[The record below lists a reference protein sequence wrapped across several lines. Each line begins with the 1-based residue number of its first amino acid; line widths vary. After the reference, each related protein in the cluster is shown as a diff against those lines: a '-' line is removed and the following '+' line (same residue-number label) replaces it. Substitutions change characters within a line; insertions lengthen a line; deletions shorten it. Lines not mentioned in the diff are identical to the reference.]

1 MKENFKNKLK
11 ELNELGFCKVKIGH
25 KPFLTRLRKK
35 WLYMFNN
42 ISQEVHGKKIMNDK
56 DLIKLEKSKYRK
68 AFVAVFDLIHL
79 DPEIYGLASKK
90 KLIQM
95 YKKLGIKYPHY
106 GTRPITRVDLPQ
118 DVKHSFFDAHQ
129 DFPYN
134 NHSKNSMVVWIPFM
148 NTSYKEGCLEV
159 SPKSHTL
166 KKVFEQKKNSKL
178 IKNISKFKFTKIKVK
193 LGEAL
198 IFSEFLVHRS
208 GINRSNKIRF
218 SLQLRVTDLLRK
230 EYMKRY
236 YPVVR

>member
-11 ELNELGFCKVKIGH
+11 ELNELGFCKVKIGY
-25 KPFLTRLRKK
+25 KPFLTGLRKK

-56 DLIKLEKSKYRK
+56 DLINLEKSKYRK

-79 DPEIYGLASKK
+79 DPEIYSLASQK

-95 YKKLGIKYPHY
+95 YKKLGVKYPHY

-159 SPKSHTL
+159 SPKSHIL

-178 IKNISKFKFTKIKVK
+178 IKNISNFKFTKIKVK

-218 SLQLRVTDLLRK
+218 SLQLRVTDLLSK

>member
-11 ELNELGFCKVKIGH
+11 ELNELGFCKVKIGY
-25 KPFLTRLRKK
+25 KPLLTGLRKK

-56 DLIKLEKSKYRK
+56 DLINLEKSKYRK

-79 DPEIYGLASKK
+79 DPEIYSLASQK

-95 YKKLGIKYPHY
+95 YKKLGVKYPHY

-159 SPKSHTL
+159 SPKSHIL

-178 IKNISKFKFTKIKVK
+178 IKNISNFKFTKIKVK

-218 SLQLRVTDLLRK
+218 SLQLRVTDLLSK